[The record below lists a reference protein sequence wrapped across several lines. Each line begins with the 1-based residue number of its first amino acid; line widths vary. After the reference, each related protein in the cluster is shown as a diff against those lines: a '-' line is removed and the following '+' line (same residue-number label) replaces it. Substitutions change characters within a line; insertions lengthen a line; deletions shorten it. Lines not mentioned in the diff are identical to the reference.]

1 MDILD
6 RIQGYEMVSFDSMN
20 VPPPPHEPEIEDEDD
35 EKNSDEEKCNEQGD
49 LDP

>member
-6 RIQGYEMVSFDSMN
+6 RIQGYEMVSFDSMH

-35 EKNSDEEKCNEQGD
+35 GKNSVEEKCIDPGD
-49 LDP
+49 FHN